1 MENFIFQ
8 NPVKLIMGH
17 GMIARLSKE
26 IPSDKR
32 IMITFGGGS
41 VKKNGVYDQVKEAL
55 KHHFTVE
62 FWGIEPNPA
71 IETLRKAIALGKEQK
86 IDYLLAV
93 GGGSVIDGTKLIS
106 AGLLYDG
113 DAWDLVLA
121 GRPVTKTVPLF
132 QFPFVFYPR
141 SGSNLYFASPSG
153 SLRIGRYI
161 RSCNGTI
168 YDCRRTEP
176 CDGPLGGGNS
186 ANSGGNSSED
196 S

>member
-55 KHHFTVE
+55 KDHFTIE

-71 IETLRKAIALGKEQK
+71 VKRFARRLLWARNRKSI
-86 IDYLLAV
+86 
-93 GGGSVIDGTKLIS
+93 
-106 AGLLYDG
+106 
-113 DAWDLVLA
+113 
-121 GRPVTKTVPLF
+121 
-132 QFPFVFYPR
+132 
-141 SGSNLYFASPSG
+141 
-153 SLRIGRYI
+153 
-161 RSCNGTI
+161 I
-168 YDCRRTEP
+168 YW
-176 CDGPLGGGNS
+176 L
-186 ANSGGNSSED
+186 
-196 S
+196 